1 MKKIYL
7 IIILLLSAFSIYSQ
21 QISSTNPDDMKT
33 VTESTPK
40 TTLDNCILS
49 VQYRMIST
57 SDPKKISIKKDNFM
71 LLQIG
76 KKVSKFFDYFT
87 MVADSIRDTN
97 AYKKRPE
104 METINKTL
112 PVLKGTIPLN
122 VIKNYVENNITVIDR
137 IPLRGTIKYTEE
149 KTLPNWKLIKGSDKV
164 CGYDCKKATT
174 TFRGR
179 NYTAWYAPEIA
190 INEGPWK
197 FWGLP
202 GLILKIEDDKQH
214 YVFECVGIEK
224 TQKKTP
230 IYTKKLNYI
239 NTTKDKFDKA
249 LRAHY
254 SNPAASI
261 ANSGMVQNSIP
272 GSASKAR
279 PYNPIE
285 LSE

>member
-7 IIILLLSAFSIYSQ
+7 SIMLLVFVANTFAQ
-21 QISSTNPDDMKT
+21 QIASTNPDDMKEIAT
-33 VTESTPK
+33 ATPK
-40 TTLDNCILS
+40 NIIDNSVLS
-49 VQYRMIST
+49 VQYRMT
-57 SDPKKISIKKDNFM
+57 SIDNPQKPSEKKENYM

-87 MVADSIRDTN
+87 LMSDSIRDSYAEN
-97 AYKKRPE
+97 KKSE
-104 METINKTL
+104 IETMNKTL

-122 VIKNYVENNITVIDR
+122 IIKNYPENNITVIDR
-137 IPLRGTIKYTEE
+137 VPLRGTFKYTEP
-149 KTLPNWKLIKGSDKV
+149 KTMPKWNLVSGSENI

-202 GLILKIEDDKQH
+202 GLILKIEDDKQN
-214 YVFECVGIEK
+214 YVFECVAIEK
-224 TQKKTP
+224 TKKYTP
-230 IYTKKLNYI
+230 IYIKKLGYI
-239 NTTKDKFDKA
+239 HTTKEKLDKA

-254 SNPAASI
+254 ANPAASI
-261 ANSGMVQNSIP
+261 ANSGLVTTPLPKSV
-272 GSASKAR
+272 SKAR

-285 LSE
+285 LSD